1 MSARG
6 ARSRKAVVKDI
17 EKKEKK
23 AAQKGKAPD
32 TIRRPHDAFADWNS
46 SSAGTRSTT
55 SSGGMPV
62 RQLTISTSRRSSS
75 TNDSGPRRPVPS
87 QSSSDYRAKGASRP
101 ESVSDTSST
110 GKEKARYQTNGKD
123 TKAPRGRGGECIWRW
138 LCILSSFLTTTI
150 GGVPIKS
157 NGSST
162 PLPPLFRSESSF
174 RRPTDP
180 HHRNWMN
187 FRIWDGREGTMRP
200 YGGFDFVS

>member
-55 SSGGMPV
+55 SSGAVPA

-75 TNDSGPRRPVPS
+75 TNDSAVRRAVAS
-87 QSSSDYRAKGASRP
+87 HSSSDHRSKTASARP

-110 GKEKARYQTNGKD
+110 GKEKSRYQAHGKD
-123 TKAPRGRGGECIWRW
+123 TKAPRGRGG
-138 LCILSSFLTTTI
+138 
-150 GGVPIKS
+150 K
-157 NGSST
+157 
-162 PLPPLFRSESSF
+162 
-174 RRPTDP
+174 
-180 HHRNWMN
+180 
-187 FRIWDGREGTMRP
+187 
-200 YGGFDFVS
+200 